1 MFIFSVKKQMYRP
14 FINNVKGWLA
24 RHGIF
29 KTQTTET
36 KICVRAC
43 VCVCVCVLAEEKL
56 HLLIHI
62 IQVYKGKWGVGFPM
76 GPGKNKLRGDGG
88 RTRGAYGKTPA
99 HIP

>member
-1 MFIFSVKKQMYRP
+1 MYRP

-36 KICVRAC
+36 KICVR
-43 VCVCVCVLAEEKL
+43 VLAEEKL

-62 IQVYKGKWGVGFPM
+62 IQVYKGKRGVGFPM
-76 GPGKNKLRGDGG
+76 GPGKDKLRGDGG